1 MVKSIINSLA
11 ATGAMRLPIRWN
23 FNNVNAVL
31 EVLIEA
37 AQMITIT
44 MQILPQQS
52 ASAAYSVS
60 AQYETAV
67 SFLRIPNV
75 DWWSLYWK
83 LALVVAFS
91 LLSSLIF
98 VEVRCFAAIA
108 ALFPHAPQNC
118 NHISAHVVLADNS
131 SESKHM
137 LPPLLRRRF
146 PHLII
151 LLSRSFVIRIKHH
164 DDVYCSDPIKRLS
177 LRHINKFS

>member
-151 LLSRSFVIRIKHH
+151 LLSRSFVIHIKHH